1 MIISFSGAQSTGKTT
16 LLNHLSEQNCHI
28 AFVPEV
34 TRLVKR
40 SYNLPINEDGTNVT
54 QLMIM
59 TEHLRNA
66 YKYGDKVKVILD
78 RCALDGLVYT
88 QWLFNE
94 GKVDPSVLKVAHTIY
109 DQLISKYD
117 LIFYTSP
124 DDVVLT
130 DDGERSVNE
139 KFRSDIIE
147 IFKGYVTN
155 AAPNIITLRGTIEE
169 RLKTIKNEIESR
181 NLTYINI

>member
-1 MIISFSGAQSTGKTT
+1 MIVSFSGAQSTGKTT
-16 LLNHLSEQNCHI
+16 LLNHLREKNCHI

-40 SYNLPINEDGTNVT
+40 TYNLPINEDGTNVT

-66 YKYGDKVKVILD
+66 YKFGEKTKIILD

-94 GKVDPSVLKVAHTIY
+94 GKVDPGVLKVAHTIY
-109 DQLISKYD
+109 DQLISRYD

-124 DDVVLT
+124 DDVTLT
-130 DDGERSVNE
+130 DDGERSIDE

-147 IFKGYVTN
+147 IFKGYVAKT
-155 AAPNIITLRGTIEE
+155 PNIVTLRGTVEE
-169 RLKTIKNEIESR
+169 RLKTIKKEIESR
-181 NLTYINI
+181 KLSYILV